1 MILLGKVRSVL
12 VPRQDKESWQDV
24 PAINGGLVCPMWPLT
39 LQLSVESADSGFS
52 QGEYHT
58 EAAAALAYDRA
69 MLERDGPDSLTNAKV
84 FGQALLDGQ
93 YSPPA

>member
-1 MILLGKVRSVL
+1 M
-12 VPRQDKESWQDV
+12 P
-24 PAINGGLVCPMWPLT
+24 PLT
-39 LQLSVESADSGFS
+39 LQLVVESAASGLS

-84 FGQALLDGQ
+84 FGQALLDG
-93 YSPPA
+93 